1 MHVFVPGNFEILIL
15 VGMAFLVMYGM
26 NVLQSCLRYHALICL
41 VFLMCGALLPGYLG
55 NPESFNYFDEWIRSN
70 THLKIPT
77 ALNLHE
83 GVQESQQIKTILIFT
98 TLFGNEEW
106 PNFKRNDERNY
117 LKKHGCPVSNCRLTL
132 NQDVEAL
139 KYSDIVVF
147 HSRDMMDG
155 ATLRSL
161 SDTERRN
168 GQIWVY
174 FTSENP
180 LNSQSDALYD
190 DLFDWTMTYKH
201 SSDIWLPYA
210 RYYPHKPSKQ
220 IRTNYAKTKSK
231 LVAWLVSS
239 CGNIRDRVVYELQQH
254 LKLEVAGKCSSGF
267 SNTFSCDTDE
277 DCDAKIHEYK
287 FYLAFENQYCDEYVT
302 EKYWYK
308 GIRNGVVPIV
318 LGAGPYLDKRV
329 AIPGS
334 YIDALDFKTV
344 ADLAAYIK
352 YLDTNDTAYN
362 EYFKWK
368 ENYKL
373 WEPICDWPFEPYW
386 ACEMCIRL
394 NKGIK
399 HQPTVK
405 ISEFW
410 GTARNCEGR
419 IGKIQ
424 RFLEQSGHD
433 FSKMVPNVQ
442 VAIDEPYVNPYD
454 KTGAEIDVFE
464 QNEEQATKTQLGLEA
479 SNVEY
484 KPDKTGSFPDKNE
497 ASTTMR
503 YEIESTDDYFIL
515 MVFTFS
521 AVGFLFY
528 LYKTYV
534 R

>member
-1 MHVFVPGNFEILIL
+1 MLMIVAV
-15 VGMAFLVMYGM
+15 AFLVMFGI
-26 NVLQSCLRYHALICL
+26 NCSQRFLRYHGLIYL
-41 VFLMCGALLPGYLG
+41 IILTCGALRPGYLR
-55 NPESFNYFDEWIRSN
+55 NPKSFRKNYFDEWLRSN
-70 THLKIPT
+70 THLKIPN
-77 ALNLHE
+77 ALNFHE
-83 GVQESQQIKTILIFT
+83 RVRESKQVKTILIFT

-106 PNFKRNDERNY
+106 PNLKRNDEGNY
-117 LKKHGCPVSNCRLTL
+117 LKRHGCPVSNCRLTI
-132 NQDVEAL
+132 NQDLEAL

-161 SDTERRN
+161 RDSDRRK

-180 LNSQSDALYD
+180 LNSQSDVLYD

-201 SSDIWLPYA
+201 NSDIWLPYA

-220 IRTNYAKTKSK
+220 IKRMNYAKTKSK
-231 LVAWLVSS
+231 LVAWLVSG

-254 LKLEVAGKCSSGF
+254 LKLDVAGKCSSAF
-267 SNTFSCDTDE
+267 SNTFTCDTDK
-277 DCDAKIHEYK
+277 DCYAKIHQYK

-318 LGAGPYLDKRV
+318 LGAGPYVDKRV

-352 YLDTNDTAYN
+352 YLDANDTAYN

-368 ENYKL
+368 EKYKL

-386 ACEMCIRL
+386 ACEMCIRS

-410 GTARNCEGR
+410 GLAKNCEGR

-424 RFLEQSGHD
+424 RFLEQSKHD
-433 FSKMVPNVQ
+433 FSKMVQNVK

-454 KTGAEIDVFE
+454 KTGEEIDVFE
-464 QNEEQATKTQLGLEA
+464 TRQEQATETEVGLEA
-479 SNVEY
+479 SNGDY
-484 KPDKTGSFPDKNE
+484 KPDKTGSFTDRSE
-497 ASTTMR
+497 ASRSIR

-528 LYKTYV
+528 LYRDYV